1 MSSCVPVVR
10 VCVLGVG
17 DHDEGGV
24 ELVQHE
30 AAAQGQP
37 GADRVQEAEQLLARH
52 HLQYSFKRRFPKITQ
67 SFTITQK
74 APSRAFSW
82 FKGPTSVFT
91 FKTLC

>member
-1 MSSCVPVVR
+1 MLCRIGQLSEMFFAPTRIIRKMSACAPVVR

-52 HLQYSFKRRFPKITQ
+52 HLQYIFKRRLPKIIGEIGTPI
-67 SFTITQK
+67 S
-74 APSRAFSW
+74 
-82 FKGPTSVFT
+82 
-91 FKTLC
+91 